1 VQTKTSDIPAWLS
14 DFLGCVSRPGLRSIQ
29 VVIVLFPSVTH
40 TEGAAPGQTRERTS
54 AMNPTYF
61 TVYRDH
67 ADRSRWR
74 LVSANG
80 RVIAVAGES
89 YETKETCLHDIE
101 LVKGASAAAIETT
114 SLVVV

>member
-1 VQTKTSDIPAWLS
+1 LRWASFCWL
-14 DFLGCVSRPGLRSIQ
+14 VSVYGST
-29 VVIVLFPSVTH
+29 VVARFSVLFPSVTH

-54 AMNPTYF
+54 PMHPTYF

-67 ADRSRWR
+67 ADRWRLR

-80 RVIAVAGES
+80 RVIAVLGES
-89 YETKETCLHDIE
+89 YETKEACLHDIE

-114 SLVVV
+114 SIAVV

>member
-1 VQTKTSDIPAWLS
+1 MQAAINA
-14 DFLGCVSRPGLRSIQ
+14 RPGLRAIQ

-54 AMNPTYF
+54 AMHPTYF
-61 TVYRDH
+61 IVYRDH
-67 ADRSRWR
+67 ADRWRWR

-80 RVIAVAGES
+80 RVIAIPGES
-89 YETKETCLHDIE
+89 YETKEACLHDIE